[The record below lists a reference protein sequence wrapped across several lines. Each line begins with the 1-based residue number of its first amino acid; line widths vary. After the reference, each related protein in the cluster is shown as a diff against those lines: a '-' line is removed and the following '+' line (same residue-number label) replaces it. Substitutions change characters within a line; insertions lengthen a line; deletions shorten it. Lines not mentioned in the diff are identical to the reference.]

1 MKTSI
6 AAIDKEIN
14 QYLVNL
20 DVQQKK
26 TVLTVV
32 KTFAREKKD
41 WWDVISKEQKQATDE
56 SIQQMNSGKVIAHAD
71 VMKKYKKNIYCL

>member
-41 WWDVISKEQKQATDE
+41 WWDMISKEQQQATDE
-56 SIQQMNSGKVIAHAD
+56 SIRQMNSGKVIAHAD
-71 VMKKYKKNIYCL
+71 VMKKYKRWIKK

>member
-6 AAIDKEIN
+6 AAIEKEIN

-41 WWDVISKEQKQATDE
+41 WWDVISKEQQQATDE

-71 VMKKYKKNIYCL
+71 VMKKYKRWIKK

>member
-41 WWDVISKEQKQATDE
+41 WWDVISKEQQQATDE
-56 SIQQMNSGKVIAHAD
+56 SIRQMNSGKVIAHSD
-71 VMKKYKKNIYCL
+71 VMKRYKKNIYCP

>member
-32 KTFAREKKD
+32 KTFARKKKD
-41 WWDVISKEQKQATDE
+41 WWDVISKEQQQATDE
-56 SIQQMNSGKVIAHAD
+56 SIRQMNSGKVIAHED
-71 VMKKYKKNIYCL
+71 VMKKYKRWIKK

>member
-20 DVQQKK
+20 NVQQKK

-41 WWDVISKEQKQATDE
+41 WWDVISKEQQQATDE
-56 SIQQMNSGKVIAHAD
+56 SIRQMNSGKVIAHAD
-71 VMKKYKKNIYCL
+71 VMKKYKRWIKK

>member
-41 WWDVISKEQKQATDE
+41 WWDVISKEQQQATDE

-71 VMKKYKKNIYCL
+71 VMKKYKKWIKK

>member
-6 AAIDKEIN
+6 AEIDKEIN

-41 WWDVISKEQKQATDE
+41 WWDVISKEQQQATDE
-56 SIQQMNSGKVIAHAD
+56 SILQMNSGKVIAHAD
-71 VMKKYKKNIYCL
+71 VMKKYKRWIKK

>member
-41 WWDVISKEQKQATDE
+41 WWDVISKEQQQATDE

-71 VMKKYKKNIYCL
+71 VMKKYKRWIK

>member
-41 WWDVISKEQKQATDE
+41 WWDVISKEQQQATDE
-56 SIQQMNSGKVIAHAD
+56 SIRQMNSGKVIAHAD
-71 VMKKYKKNIYCL
+71 VMKKYKRWIKK

>member
-71 VMKKYKKNIYCL
+71 VMKKYKKWIKK

>member
-41 WWDVISKEQKQATDE
+41 WWDVISKEQQQATDE

-71 VMKKYKKNIYCL
+71 VMKKYKRWIKK